1 MILKIINSI
10 LFFGALVSSWV
21 LFFWYNPQRDDVEYH
36 HGKAY
41 LTSEKRALTE
51 YPDFTFENYI
61 SGNWAKSI
69 DSFVNDNF
77 PYRSKMSEWA
87 VSLRKLRGIEKKESE
102 KVVYVELPPEV
113 VIEPGDTLAEEKQ
126 AIEGVDENY
135 RHGMLIVD
143 GKVFPLGGGNPN
155 NSKYFADML
164 SDYAEQLRGECRV
177 FSAVPP
183 LSSAFIGTS
192 EYKYLNRQNKRTLL
206 AIKDNLRNG
215 ALFADVFSELD
226 KHSDVQLYF
235 GSDHHWKPI
244 GAYYAYVAFCKAAGF
259 PAVDM
264 SNMNKKYKSGFLGTM
279 YSLTKDPSVKE
290 NPDDM
295 EYWVPN
301 VSTKA
306 IKFPKEGFENPKNT
320 LVFAHYSR
328 GPNTYSTFLSGD
340 HPLMKITTSTKNGKK
355 AAVIKNSMGNAF
367 SVYLISHYEE
377 IWVVDFRYSK
387 HNLIQLIRE
396 NNVNDLIFAV
406 GLNHA
411 NKPSTV
417 RMMRRLG
424 TQSGS
429 TIPEKPEIIDSNE
442 DSLTTP
448 AIDPI
453 DSIPRIIPNIKSDT
467 LLKSDTIKK

>member
-1 MILKIINSI
+1 MWVFFFILKDS
-10 LFFGALVSSWV
+10 
-21 LFFWYNPQRDDVEYH
+21 RDDIEYH
-36 HGKAY
+36 DGKAY
-41 LTSEKRALTE
+41 LSSEKRALTE
-51 YPDFTFENYI
+51 VPEFNFESYI
-61 SGNWAKSI
+61 SGDWAKQF
-69 DSFVNDNF
+69 DLFVNDNF
-77 PYRSKMSEWA
+77 PFRSKMSDWA
-87 VSLRKLRGIEKKESE
+87 VNLRKLRGIEKKEQI
-102 KVVYVELPPEV
+102 KLVYIDLPEEP
-113 VIEPGDTLAEEKQ
+113 VIAPGDTLAEERQ

-135 RHGMLIVD
+135 KHGMLIVE
-143 GKVFPLGGGNPN
+143 GRVFPLGGGNPS
-155 NSKYFADML
+155 NSAYFAQML
-164 SDYAEQLRGECRV
+164 SDYALQLQGECRV

-183 LSSAFIGTS
+183 LSSAFIPS
-192 EYKYLNRQNKRTLL
+192 SDYNYLNRQNNRTLW
-206 AIKDNLRNG
+206 AIKENLKNG
-215 ALFADVFSELD
+215 VLFADVFSELD
-226 KHSDVQLYF
+226 NHKDVQLYF

-244 GAYYAYVAFCKAAGF
+244 GAYYAYVAFCKAAGI
-259 PAVDM
+259 PPIALEQM
-264 SNMNKKYKSGFLGTM
+264 ERKYKTDFLGTM
-279 YSLTKDPSVKE
+279 YSLTKDISVKE

-306 IKFPKEGFENPKNT
+306 IKFPAENFENPKNT
-320 LVFAHYSR
+320 LVFAHYSK

-387 HNLIQLIRE
+387 HNLIKLIRD
-396 NNVNDLIFAV
+396 NHINDLIFAV

-429 TIPEKPEIIDSNE
+429 TIPEKPEIIDPNL
-442 DSLTTP
+442 DSLTNP
-448 AIDPI
+448 AIDLI
-453 DSIPRIIPNIKSDT
+453 DSIPEPIPQIKSDT
-467 LLKSDTIKK
+467 LIKSDTIKK